1 MWIVFQWHR
10 RDSCGKFS
18 FLFYCANKGILV
30 AFPVSAT
37 CCLTNLY
44 WRFWGAKVSSNSFS
58 PHYDVK
64 YYNVQHVTIFRFY
77 RSACSILCW
86 ELPNIARF
94 HQAWWSR
101 VLAMLL
107 GSEISMYR
115 VAAVNCGSICLCS
128 SINLDDVNLLT
139 FSSWPKFLYDNVIS
153 AYFSFCWAHW
163 LIKGFMGQDLIN
175 ALEIKIPN
183 I

>member
-1 MWIVFQWHR
+1 MFKSEGINFRLHLPSIFKKDGNHFWKWRPKWLKCHL
-10 RDSCGKFS
+10 
-18 FLFYCANKGILV
+18 FL
-30 AFPVSAT
+30 
-37 CCLTNLY
+37 
-44 WRFWGAKVSSNSFS
+44 FS

-64 YYNVQHVTIFRFY
+64 YYNVQHVTIFRFC

-86 ELPNIARF
+86 EFPNIARF

-107 GSEISMYR
+107 GSKISMYR
-115 VAAVNCGSICLCS
+115 VAAVNCGSVCLRS

-153 AYFSFCWAHW
+153 AYFSFFWAHW